1 MKLYQLFKSVPPTSF
16 LQELLSCYGVRGL
29 DDANE
34 FSKLTLKDRN
44 TVSRLME
51 LLPEMVMYYIPCK
64 AKKYLTDMDDDRAIT
79 ILRQF
84 LRLYEYEL
92 AKKERVVQKKKII
105 YYSLQPMNIR
115 PIYIQ
120 HVNDVISL
128 N

>member
-1 MKLYQLFKSVPPTSF
+1 
-16 LQELLSCYGVRGL
+16 
-29 DDANE
+29 
-34 FSKLTLKDRN
+34 
-44 TVSRLME
+44 
-51 LLPEMVMYYIPCK
+51 MVMYYIPCK